1 MDITIRPGGVHD
13 LAAAH
18 RLVGELA
25 EFEKAAEHFTA
36 TLEDYQNDFSDD
48 FFHFLVAE
56 TGGKVV
62 GLALYYYVYSTW
74 KGRMVYLEDFVVDPT
89 YRSRGIGA
97 QLWAEL
103 KQKGRERGCKLL
115 KWQVLDWNTEAI
127 RFYRDQQATIED
139 EWLNGKLTL

>member
-1 MDITIRPGGVHD
+1 MDIQIRPGGNDD

-18 RLVGELA
+18 QLVGELA
-25 EFEKAAEHFTA
+25 DFERAAEQFTA
-36 TLEDYQNDFSDD
+36 TLEDYRTDFTDG

-56 TGGKVV
+56 TEDKVV

-74 KGRMVYLEDFVVDPT
+74 KGRMVYLEDFVVNPT
-89 YRSRGIGA
+89 YRSKGIGA
-97 QLWAEL
+97 QLWAAL

-127 RFYRDQQATIED
+127 KFYQRQQATIED